1 MNMKLFSQREGF
13 KPIKNVIQVKGIDE
27 ALLNGL
33 WNALHVFYW
42 DRVTTHFVK
51 DAGGIYKLFFA
62 LWLDYFKKPLDTMQN
77 TWQEAYKEIRSYFFR
92 CNWFEV
98 YDFME
103 FIVNNYPSGSVN
115 EGFIEYCNSILE
127 RELSGYR
134 FIGEKIVPIT
144 AEEEITEIEEALRGT
159 QSLRPVVIHLKA
171 ALVFFSN
178 RKSPEYRNSIKESI
192 SAVEAICNVI
202 TGKDKA
208 TLGGALK
215 AITDKVE
222 LHAALQQSF
231 SKLYGYTSDADGIR
245 HALLDE
251 PNLDFEDAKFMLVSC
266 SAFINYLKVKS
277 SKAGIKL

>member
-1 MNMKLFSQREGF
+1 MKPFSQREGF

-77 TWQEAYKEIRSYFFR
+77 TWQEAYKEIRSYFFH

-103 FIVNNYPSGSVN
+103 FIVSNYPSGSVN
-115 EGFIEYCNSILE
+115 ERFMEYCNSILE

-134 FIGEKIVPIT
+134 FIGEKIVPTT

-171 ALVFFSN
+171 ALDFFSN

-202 TGKDKA
+202 TGRDKA
-208 TLGGALK
+208 TLGEALK
-215 AITDKVE
+215 VITDKVE

-231 SKLYGYTSDADGIR
+231 RKLYGYTSDADGIR
-245 HALLDE
+245 HALLSE

>member
-1 MNMKLFSQREGF
+1 MKPFSQREGF

-77 TWQEAYKEIRSYFFR
+77 TWQEAYKEIRSYFFH

-103 FIVNNYPSGSVN
+103 FIVSNYPSGSVN
-115 EGFIEYCNSILE
+115 ERFMEYCNSILE

-134 FIGEKIVPIT
+134 FIGEKIAPIT
-144 AEEEITEIEEALRGT
+144 AEEEITEIEKALEST
-159 QSLRPVVIHLKA
+159 DSLRPVVIHLQE
-171 ALVFFSN
+171 ALKLFSD
-178 RKSPEYRNSIKESI
+178 RKSPDYRNSIKESI
-192 SAVEAICNVI
+192 SAVEAICILI
-202 TGKDKA
+202 TGRKEA
-208 TLGGALK
+208 TLGQALK
-215 AITDKVE
+215 VIKDKIG
-222 LHAALQQSF
+222 LHPALEKSF
-231 SKLYGYTSDADGIR
+231 SSLYGYTSDAEEIR
-245 HALLDE
+245 HALLE
-251 PNLDFEDAKFMLVSC
+251 ESNLGFEDAKFMLVSC
-266 SAFINYLKVKS
+266 ASFINYLKIKA
-277 SKAGIKL
+277 SKAGIEL